1 MAFTI
6 IEVKRGGAGRGP
18 CEGVNVSVKGGKAT
32 VRIGVEL
39 AKPLG
44 ARVTVGRDGNKL
56 LISPAAKGV
65 KHSRSLVTLSGSSTP
80 TVRVPLVYKDGKYP
94 GCKTHSD
101 KSGLIVELP

>member
-1 MAFTI
+1 MAFAI

-94 GCKTHSD
+94 DCDHKVD